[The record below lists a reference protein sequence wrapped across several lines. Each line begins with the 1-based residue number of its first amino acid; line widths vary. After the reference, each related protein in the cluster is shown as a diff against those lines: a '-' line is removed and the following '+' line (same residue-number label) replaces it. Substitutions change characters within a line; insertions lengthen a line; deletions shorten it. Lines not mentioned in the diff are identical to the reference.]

1 MTNAPTDF
9 SPTQPAP
16 EHPSALSRL
25 WSIAVHPVTF
35 VVLTIFWCLDLGIG
49 SVLAHNKDPKFWTR
63 MDAYPFNVWLG
74 KVAPKTFP
82 ESLWVYILTVLTF
95 LMVASLVLCT
105 CNWFLRR
112 RKRMRG
118 MAEVC
123 VHLGFLLVF
132 GGFFLGSGWGTR
144 EQNLTLASG
153 DEVSLKTLPLALK
166 LLDVRTVKDAEGNE
180 LDTVSRVA
188 LLDVTGTQLAEGDV
202 RINHPLIHGSVV
214 VYPQGSAGK
223 TPVAVVR
230 AEGIGDLKFAP
241 GRAVPLPDG
250 RSLVARGY
258 LPPGQKFGEW
268 AGPGLVLGLLGAD
281 GKPAG
286 SAFLG
291 TSPGMGAASLDG
303 VELAFVDFSEEVM
316 AAFHVHR
323 DPGVWLVL
331 VGAVILSLGT
341 LWALAGY
348 LGNTVPPAE
357 RTPPAAP
364 PERKNGPPPEAAADD
379 GSGEPPRNGLD
390 SENKL
395 G

>member
-1 MTNAPTDF
+1 VN
-9 SPTQPAP
+9 
-16 EHPSALSRL
+16 
-25 WSIAVHPVTF
+25 PVTF

-49 SVLAHNKDPKFWTR
+49 SVMAHNKDPKFWTR
-63 MDAYPFNVWLG
+63 MDAYPFNLWLSQ
-74 KVAPKTFP
+74 VAPKTFP

-105 CNWFLRR
+105 LNWFLRR
-112 RKRMRG
+112 RRRMRG

-132 GGFFLGSGWGTR
+132 AGFLLGSGWGSR
-144 EQNLTLASG
+144 EQGLTLSSG
-153 DEVSLKTLPLALK
+153 DVVSLQSLPLTLK
-166 LLDVRTVKDAEGNE
+166 LLDVKSVTDAEGNE

-188 LLDVTGTQLAEGDV
+188 LLDASGAQLAEGDV

-214 VYPQGSAGK
+214 VYPEGSAGR

-230 AEGIGDLKFAP
+230 ARGIGDLKFAP

-250 RSLVARGY
+250 RAIGVRGF
-258 LPPGQKFGEW
+258 LQPGQRFGEW
-268 AGPGLVLGLLGAD
+268 MGPGLVLGLLGAD

-286 SAFLG
+286 STFLG
-291 TSPGMGAASLDG
+291 TAPGMGAASLDG
-303 VELAFVDFSEEVM
+303 LELSFAGFSEEVL

-348 LGNTVPPAE
+348 LGNAVPPSEKA
-357 RTPPAAP
+357 PSASP
-364 PERKNGPPPEAAADD
+364 PEQNAEPPLEEGAADR
-379 GSGEPPRNGLD
+379 GEELPRNGMD
-390 SENKL
+390 SENKM